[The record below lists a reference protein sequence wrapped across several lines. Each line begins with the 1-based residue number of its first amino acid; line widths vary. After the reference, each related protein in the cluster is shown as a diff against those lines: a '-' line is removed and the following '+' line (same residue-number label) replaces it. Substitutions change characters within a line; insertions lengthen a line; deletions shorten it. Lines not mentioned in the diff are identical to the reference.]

1 MTRTAVAADEP
12 PRRPQ
17 PGPAIT
23 WSPGTFTFG
32 REAERRFAIAVTA
45 ADDGPHSGTCSLIW
59 TIYRDR

>member
-17 PGPAIT
+17 RGPAIT

-32 REAERRFAIAVTA
+32 RAAERRFAIAITA
-45 ADDGPHSGTCSLIW
+45 GDPQTGQNTLVW
-59 TIYRDR
+59 TIHRDR